1 MKCKAFS
8 FAEIIVA
15 VSISA
20 LIFSIALPS
29 INHFLKFYKRTTY
42 DNITSS
48 NYRVISDIS
57 TLIDSTSLETD
68 STNLLGNKNLGFKIL
83 NTKGVYL
90 NNVNYKSIKNY
101 ILPFNTFGDS
111 LYIEIPYILS
121 HNPLNLSNQFHLYR
135 FVVTNSITK
144 EQSLNY
150 IPGLSEGSKTK
161 GINFGKEEKLLKNVF
176 NGQFMETKG
185 GVVMEYQLE
194 NGATVKKKFIRT
206 GEL

>member
-1 MKCKAFS
+1 MKNRAFS
-8 FAEIIVA
+8 FTEIIVSIA
-15 VSISA
+15 ISA

-57 TLIDSTSLETD
+57 TLIDSTSIETD
-68 STNLLGNKNLGFKIL
+68 SVNLVGDKNLGFKVL

-121 HNPLNLSNQFHLYR
+121 SNPFNLSNQFHLYR
-135 FVVTNSITK
+135 FVVVNSITQ

-161 GINFGKEEKLLKNVF
+161 GINFGKEEKLLKGLF
-176 NGQFMETKG
+176 NGQFIESKG
-185 GVVMEYQLE
+185 GVIMEYKLE
-194 NGATVKKKFIRT
+194 NGVTVKKKFIRT